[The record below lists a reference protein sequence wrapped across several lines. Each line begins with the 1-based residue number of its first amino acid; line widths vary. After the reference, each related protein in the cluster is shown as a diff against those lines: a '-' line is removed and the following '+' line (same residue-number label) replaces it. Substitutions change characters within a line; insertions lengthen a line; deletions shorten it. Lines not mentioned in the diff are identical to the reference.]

1 MNIYFFLKTHKEQ
14 NKRKEH
20 RKNNEKPH
28 HFLVRITY
36 PAQEPVTGPLQAS
49 SAKVAQES
57 IRIIDW
63 LLTVRTNICSH
74 LTGVS
79 YHR

>member
-14 NKRKEH
+14 NKRQKD

-36 PAQEPVTGPLQAS
+36 PAQEPMPDPLQAP

-74 LTGVS
+74 LIGVF
-79 YHR
+79 YHS